1 MGGTLIA
8 IPAVDLREG
17 ACVQL
22 VGGSYRRER
31 VRLEDPLQAVRHW
44 SRLGFR
50 RLHLVDLDAATQRG
64 SNAAV
69 VDAVLALSGTLGV
82 AVQVG
87 GGVRDLETIERLLA
101 AGASRVVVG
110 TRGLEDPAWLETMS
124 ARHPGRLILA
134 ADVSGRR
141 VATRGWRHLLARD
154 VVEVV
159 AAADRLPLAG
169 LLVTA
174 VHREGRLAG
183 PDLRLMEAVV
193 RATRLPVIA
202 AGGIATLEHLRS
214 LAARRIEAAVVGMA
228 LYIGTLDARATREE
242 FAI

>member
-1 MGGTLIA
+1 MIA

-31 VRLEDPLQAVRHW
+31 VRLDDPLEAVRHW

-50 RLHLVDLDAATQRG
+50 RLHLVDLDAATGRG
-64 SNAAV
+64 SNAALV
-69 VDAVLALSGTLGV
+69 SAVLALSGTLGV

-87 GGVRDLETIERLLA
+87 GGVRDPETIERLLA

-110 TRGLEDPAWLETMS
+110 TRGLEDPAWLEAMS

-141 VATRGWRHLLARD
+141 VATRGWRRLLARD